1 MSGWIR
7 INRHVVWR
15 RLWRDRLDRHETDLH
30 PEFVALKSPR
40 ACYSQEL
47 SNQSISLV
55 SNFRIESRVAIA
67 PGLET
72 RADWEQWLR
81 NLVAIDQPLGDISLI
96 AWGTA

>member
-1 MSGWIR
+1 M
-7 INRHVVWR
+7 
-15 RLWRDRLDRHETDLH
+15 
-30 PEFVALKSPR
+30 
-40 ACYSQEL
+40 
-47 SNQSISLV
+47 